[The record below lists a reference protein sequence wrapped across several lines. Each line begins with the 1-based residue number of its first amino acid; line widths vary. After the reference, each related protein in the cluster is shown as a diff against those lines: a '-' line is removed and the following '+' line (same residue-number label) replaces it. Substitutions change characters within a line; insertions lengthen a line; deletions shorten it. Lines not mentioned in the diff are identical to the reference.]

1 MFELQISVVP
11 IWAKTT
17 CMHGYSEILATLLSV
32 PERSWETSSSTYTIS
47 TTWGLLVFPLNFKD
61 HPTPC
66 TSPSPLSTSP
76 PTPPLST
83 SPPPL
88 HLPSPSPPLHLPS
101 PSPPLHLPSPSPSLH
116 PYYPLRLRQPMNC
129 TLYLRSVGFVLF
141 QVEWERIGK

>member
-66 TSPSPLSTSP
+66 TSLSPLSTSP
-76 PTPPLST
+76 P
-83 SPPPL
+83 PPP
-88 HLPSPSPPLHLPS
+88 SSPPLPLPL
-101 PSPPLHLPSPSPSLH
+101 PPLHLPSPSPSLN